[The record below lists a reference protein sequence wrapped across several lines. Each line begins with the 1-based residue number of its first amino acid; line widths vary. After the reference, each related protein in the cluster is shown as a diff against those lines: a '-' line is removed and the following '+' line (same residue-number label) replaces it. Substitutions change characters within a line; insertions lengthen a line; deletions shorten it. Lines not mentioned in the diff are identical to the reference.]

1 MSGTGKKDG
10 RNSFHDKRVTTE
22 RAKLYS
28 RNKNFGK
35 AYWSSYSLIGTGS
48 QSDERN
54 LRRKRSS
61 WNRD

>member
-48 QSDERN
+48 
-54 LRRKRSS
+54 
-61 WNRD
+61 